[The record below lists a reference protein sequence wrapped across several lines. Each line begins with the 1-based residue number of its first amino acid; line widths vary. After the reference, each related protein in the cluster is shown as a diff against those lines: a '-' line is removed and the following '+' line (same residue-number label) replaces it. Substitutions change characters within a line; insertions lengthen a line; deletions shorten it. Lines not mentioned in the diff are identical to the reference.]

1 VLKRIIKYVYWK
13 YVYGGGGG
21 GQIQLAFTS
30 NVGLAS
36 TFEGMNKI
44 GAYVSFSG
52 EMGLGSYIGPG
63 SSLAGKIGRF
73 TSIAPFVQSNH
84 GRHPLTKPFA
94 TTSPAFYS
102 LMRQNGATF
111 TKKQRYD
118 ELVFADPENKYPIII
133 GNDCWIGQGAF
144 IVGGITIGDGA
155 AVLAHAV
162 VTKDIPPYAIVGGVP
177 AKVIK
182 YRYDEND
189 IQFLLNYKW
198 WDKDVSWLRDNADLL
213 CNIDLLKIK
222 GY

>member
-1 VLKRIIKYVYWK
+1 
-13 YVYGGGGG
+13 
-21 GQIQLAFTS
+21 
-30 NVGLAS
+30 
-36 TFEGMNKI
+36 MNKI
-44 GAYVSFSG
+44 GAYVTFSG
-52 EMGLGSYIGPG
+52 EMGFGSYIGPN

-102 LMRQNGATF
+102 LMKQNGATF
-111 TKKQRYD
+111 SKKQYYD
-118 ELVFADPENKYPIII
+118 EFVFADPANKYPIII
-133 GNDCWIGQGAF
+133 GNDCWIGQSVF
-144 IVGGITIGDGA
+144 IAGGVTVGDGA

-162 VTKDIPPYAIVGGVP
+162 VTRDIPPYAIAGGVP

-198 WDKDVSWLRDNADLL
+198 WDRDISWLRDNADLL
-213 CNIDLLKIK
+213 CNMDMLKTS
-222 GY
+222 GC